1 MYVVVRCQ
9 RCRNLLLGNTRHQ
22 SRACPHCGH
31 RMALRGLR
39 VIARTESSQEAVAMI
54 QALKERDA
62 EVP

>member
-9 RCRNLLLGNTRHQ
+9 RCRNLLLGNTRHS

-31 RMALRGLR
+31 RMVLRGLR

-54 QALKERDA
+54 QSLKERDA
-62 EVP
+62 EGP